1 MVESQSTRGLI
12 VISKLFQEGRIDED
26 QRNQLKGK
34 EPWRVLHQAEIYNDD
49 P

>member
-34 EPWRVLHQAEIYNDD
+34 ELLRVLHQAEIYNDD